1 MKTILRLMVFLSLVS
16 SAFAGTRPILL
27 VTPKGVYQAEVVDGV
42 PGPWR
47 ATDLDV
53 IVQGFSVGGPPS
65 GDPIPPSG
73 DPPVN
78 PDPVVAQIAAFSKA
92 TLKDK
97 SEGIAIAALIEA
109 LQKANVAPA
118 NFKESFD
125 MAITIADAS
134 MKSEGRLIAW
144 KTGALKISEDPT
156 KLKTGLQAAFGVS
169 SVSLNQV
176 ADAAFLTEGAA
187 LPEEAKDFTQIIQ
200 MIQMILDLLRN
211 LGII

>member
-1 MKTILRLMVFLSLVS
+1 MIFQFLIPLLMVANV
-16 SAFAGTRPILL
+16 FADTRPILL

-42 PGPWR
+42 PGPWK

-53 IVQGFSVGGPPS
+53 IVQGFSVGGP
-65 GDPIPPSG
+65 GPIPPG
-73 DPPVN
+73 DDPPVN
-78 PDPVVAQIAAFSKA
+78 PDPVVAQIATFSKTA
-92 TLKDK
+92 LKDK

-109 LQKANVAPA
+109 LQKANVSSE

-125 MAITIADAS
+125 MAISIADTS

-144 KTGALKISEDPT
+144 KTGALKISQDPA
-156 KLKTGLQAAFGVS
+156 KLKAGLQAAFGVS
-169 SVSLNQV
+169 SVSLNQIV
-176 ADAAFLTEGAA
+176 AAAI
-187 LPEEAKDFTQIIQ
+187 EEPGTVLADEARDFSQIIQ